1 MPARATKPQARPKQ
15 PTVVVIAGPNGA
27 GKSTAA
33 PYLLKD
39 ALGILEFVNADQ
51 IAAGLSAYAPE
62 TVAFEAG
69 RIMLQRLRTLAAAK
83 VSFAFE
89 TTLSSRTLCPVSG
102 QLQGPGLPSAYLLRG
117 PAQRRTSH
125 PARGPARQTG
135 RTQRTARRHCP
146 PLSAQ
151 RAQTFCAVSALGRPL
166 ASAEQRDRRINIHRT
181 WHCTPHLCRGPG
193 QMAESSTTRAV
204 ERTAPNNPATS
215 VQGRVEN
222 ALKQASNKAK
232 KQLIANG
239 LKLPTQSWT
248 GTAVKNPAA

>member
-1 MPARATKPQARPKQ
+1 MPARATRPQPKPKQ

-89 TTLSSRTLCPVSG
+89 STLSSRTFALFLARCKA
-102 QLQGPGLPSAYLLRG
+102 QGYQVHIYYVALPSAELATQRVALRVKLGGHNIPPDDIARRFQRSLHNLFALYLPLADRWRVLNNATG
-117 PAQRRTSH
+117 ALTSI
-125 PARGPARQTG
+125 ARG
-135 RTQRTARRHCP
+135 TA
-146 PLSAQ
+146 
-151 RAQTFCAVSALGRPL
+151 
-166 ASAEQRDRRINIHRT
+166 HRT
-181 WHCTPHLCRGPG
+181 YVEDQDKWLNLQQLG
-193 QMAESSTTRAV
+193 Q
-204 ERTAPNNPATS
+204 
-215 VQGRVEN
+215 
-222 ALKQASNKAK
+222 
-232 KQLIANG
+232 
-239 LKLPTQSWT
+239 
-248 GTAVKNPAA
+248 